1 MKPPKAR
8 MDELAEKLGIL
19 EAGRE
24 EVSAVSPNDKQKKPI
39 NKVLGN
45 TKKSKSENREIA
57 LVLNPPHGEK
67 DDFAKIT
74 VTLPRPVRQLLLNES
89 HWRKTKRESR
99 LVDLCHRAGSACG
112 VSGKQAGET
121 FIKTGR
127 RAVMVWSAGQSFL
140 LTGLIGQDTHGP
152 KSAGPASSGR

>member
-24 EVSAVSPNDKQKKPI
+24 EVSAASTNDKQKKHI

-45 TKKSKSENREIA
+45 TKKSKSKNREIA

-74 VTLPRPVRQLLLNES
+74 VTLPRPIRQLLLNES
-89 HWRKTKRESR
+89 HWRKTERDPDWSISVIVREALAAYLGNKLEKHSSR
-99 LVDLCHRAGSACG
+99 PEDEL
-112 VSGKQAGET
+112 
-121 FIKTGR
+121 
-127 RAVMVWSAGQSFL
+127 
-140 LTGLIGQDTHGP
+140 
-152 KSAGPASSGR
+152 

>member
-24 EVSAVSPNDKQKKPI
+24 EDSAASSNDKQKKPI

-45 TKKSKSENREIA
+45 TKSENKGVA

-74 VTLPRPVRQLLLNES
+74 VTLPRPIRQLLLNES
-89 HWRKTKRESR
+89 HRRKTERDPDWSISVIVREALAAYLGTKLEKPSS
-99 LVDLCHRAGSACG
+99 VRA
-112 VSGKQAGET
+112 
-121 FIKTGR
+121 IR
-127 RAVMVWSAGQSFL
+127 RARAAHG
-140 LTGLIGQDTHGP
+140 TGP
-152 KSAGPASSGR
+152 RA

>member
-24 EVSAVSPNDKQKKPI
+24 EVSAASPNDKQKKHI

-45 TKKSKSENREIA
+45 TRKLKSENRGIA

-74 VTLPRPVRQLLLNES
+74 VTLPRPIRQLLLNES
-89 HWRKTKRESR
+89 HWRKTERDPDWSISVIVREALAAYLGNKLEKHSSR
-99 LVDLCHRAGSACG
+99 PEDEL
-112 VSGKQAGET
+112 
-121 FIKTGR
+121 
-127 RAVMVWSAGQSFL
+127 
-140 LTGLIGQDTHGP
+140 
-152 KSAGPASSGR
+152 

>member
-24 EVSAVSPNDKQKKPI
+24 EVSADSPNDKQKKHI

-45 TKKSKSENREIA
+45 TRKLKSKNRETA

-74 VTLPRPVRQLLLNES
+74 VTLPRPIRQLLLNES
-89 HWRKTKRESR
+89 HWRKTERNPDWSISVIVREALAAYLGNKLEKHSLR
-99 LVDLCHRAGSACG
+99 PEDDL
-112 VSGKQAGET
+112 
-121 FIKTGR
+121 
-127 RAVMVWSAGQSFL
+127 
-140 LTGLIGQDTHGP
+140 
-152 KSAGPASSGR
+152 

>member
-24 EVSAVSPNDKQKKPI
+24 EVSAAAPSDKQKKHI

-45 TKKSKSENREIA
+45 TKKSKSENKGIA

-74 VTLPRPVRQLLLNES
+74 VTLPRPIRQLLLNES
-89 HWRKTKRESR
+89 HWRKTERDPDWSISVIVREALAAYLGNKLEKHSSR
-99 LVDLCHRAGSACG
+99 PEDEL
-112 VSGKQAGET
+112 
-121 FIKTGR
+121 
-127 RAVMVWSAGQSFL
+127 
-140 LTGLIGQDTHGP
+140 
-152 KSAGPASSGR
+152 

>member
-24 EVSAVSPNDKQKKPI
+24 EVSAASPNDKKKKPI

-45 TKKSKSENREIA
+45 TKNVSSKDRKIS

-89 HWRKTKRESR
+89 HRRKTKR
-99 LVDLCHRAGSACG
+99 DPD
-112 VSGKQAGET
+112 
-121 FIKTGR
+121 
-127 RAVMVWSAGQSFL
+127 WSISVIVREALAAYLGTKL
-140 LTGLIGQDTHGP
+140 EKP
-152 KSAGPASSGR
+152 SSSLEDEL

>member
-24 EVSAVSPNDKQKKPI
+24 EVSAASPNDKQKKHI

-45 TKKSKSENREIA
+45 TKKLKSENREIA
-57 LVLNPPHGEK
+57 LILNPPHGEK

-74 VTLPRPVRQLLLNES
+74 VTLPRPIRQLLLNES
-89 HWRKTKRESR
+89 HWRKTERDPNWSISVIVREALAAYLGNKLEKHSSR
-99 LVDLCHRAGSACG
+99 PEDEL
-112 VSGKQAGET
+112 
-121 FIKTGR
+121 
-127 RAVMVWSAGQSFL
+127 
-140 LTGLIGQDTHGP
+140 
-152 KSAGPASSGR
+152 

>member
-24 EVSAVSPNDKQKKPI
+24 EVSAASPNDKQKKHI

-45 TKKSKSENREIA
+45 TRKLKSENREIA

-74 VTLPRPVRQLLLNES
+74 VTLPRPIRQLLLNES
-89 HWRKTKRESR
+89 HLRKTERDPDWSISVIVREALAAYLGNKLEKHSSR
-99 LVDLCHRAGSACG
+99 PEDEL
-112 VSGKQAGET
+112 
-121 FIKTGR
+121 
-127 RAVMVWSAGQSFL
+127 
-140 LTGLIGQDTHGP
+140 
-152 KSAGPASSGR
+152 

>member
-19 EAGRE
+19 EAGRK
-24 EVSAVSPNDKQKKPI
+24 EVSATSPNDKQNKHI

-45 TKKSKSENREIA
+45 TKKLKSENREIA

-74 VTLPRPVRQLLLNES
+74 VTLPRPIRQLLLNES
-89 HWRKTKRESR
+89 HWRKTERDPDWSISVIVREALAAYLGNKLEKHSSR
-99 LVDLCHRAGSACG
+99 PEDEL
-112 VSGKQAGET
+112 
-121 FIKTGR
+121 
-127 RAVMVWSAGQSFL
+127 
-140 LTGLIGQDTHGP
+140 
-152 KSAGPASSGR
+152 

>member
-24 EVSAVSPNDKQKKPI
+24 EVSAASPNDKQKKYI

-45 TKKSKSENREIA
+45 TRKLKSENREIA

-74 VTLPRPVRQLLLNES
+74 VTLPRPIRQLLLNES
-89 HWRKTKRESR
+89 HWRKTERDPDWSISVIVREALAAYLGNKLEKHSSR
-99 LVDLCHRAGSACG
+99 PEDEL
-112 VSGKQAGET
+112 
-121 FIKTGR
+121 
-127 RAVMVWSAGQSFL
+127 
-140 LTGLIGQDTHGP
+140 
-152 KSAGPASSGR
+152 

>member
-24 EVSAVSPNDKQKKPI
+24 EVSEVSPNDKQKKHI

-45 TKKSKSENREIA
+45 TNKLKSENREIA

-67 DDFAKIT
+67 DDFEKIT

-89 HWRKTKRESR
+89 HWRKTKRDPDWSISVIVREALAAYLGNKLEKPSSR
-99 LVDLCHRAGSACG
+99 REDEL
-112 VSGKQAGET
+112 
-121 FIKTGR
+121 
-127 RAVMVWSAGQSFL
+127 
-140 LTGLIGQDTHGP
+140 
-152 KSAGPASSGR
+152 

>member
-8 MDELAEKLGIL
+8 MNELAEKLGIL

-24 EVSAVSPNDKQKKPI
+24 EVSAASPNDKQKKHI

-45 TKKSKSENREIA
+45 TRKSKSENREIA

-74 VTLPRPVRQLLLNES
+74 VTLPRPIRQLLLNES
-89 HWRKTKRESR
+89 HWRKTERDPDWSISVIVREALAAYLGNKLEKHSSR
-99 LVDLCHRAGSACG
+99 PEDEL
-112 VSGKQAGET
+112 
-121 FIKTGR
+121 
-127 RAVMVWSAGQSFL
+127 
-140 LTGLIGQDTHGP
+140 
-152 KSAGPASSGR
+152 

>member
-8 MDELAEKLGIL
+8 MNELAEKLGIL

-24 EVSAVSPNDKQKKPI
+24 EVSAASPNDKQKKHI

-45 TKKSKSENREIA
+45 TRKLKSENREIA

-74 VTLPRPVRQLLLNES
+74 VTLPRPIRQLLLNES
-89 HWRKTKRESR
+89 HWRKTERDPDWSISVIVREALAAYLGNKLEKHSSR
-99 LVDLCHRAGSACG
+99 PEDEL
-112 VSGKQAGET
+112 
-121 FIKTGR
+121 
-127 RAVMVWSAGQSFL
+127 
-140 LTGLIGQDTHGP
+140 
-152 KSAGPASSGR
+152 

>member
-24 EVSAVSPNDKQKKPI
+24 EGSAASLSDKQNKPI

-45 TKKSKSENREIA
+45 TKYETGNTKSGNRGVA

-74 VTLPRPVRQLLLNES
+74 VTLPRPIRQLLLNES
-89 HWRKTKRESR
+89 HWRKTERDPDWSISVIVREALAAYLGTKLEKPSSR
-99 LVDLCHRAGSACG
+99 REDEL
-112 VSGKQAGET
+112 
-121 FIKTGR
+121 
-127 RAVMVWSAGQSFL
+127 
-140 LTGLIGQDTHGP
+140 
-152 KSAGPASSGR
+152 

>member
-24 EVSAVSPNDKQKKPI
+24 EDSAASSNDKQKKPV

-45 TKKSKSENREIA
+45 TKSENKGVA

-74 VTLPRPVRQLLLNES
+74 VTLPRPIRQLLLNES
-89 HWRKTKRESR
+89 HRRKTERDPDWSISVIVREALAAYLGTKLEKPSSR
-99 LVDLCHRAGSACG
+99 REDEL
-112 VSGKQAGET
+112 
-121 FIKTGR
+121 
-127 RAVMVWSAGQSFL
+127 
-140 LTGLIGQDTHGP
+140 
-152 KSAGPASSGR
+152 

>member
-24 EVSAVSPNDKQKKPI
+24 EVSAASPNDKQKKHI

-45 TKKSKSENREIA
+45 TIKLKSGNREIA

-74 VTLPRPVRQLLLNES
+74 VTLPRPIRQLLLNES
-89 HWRKTKRESR
+89 HWRKTERDPDWSISVIVREALAAYLGNKLEKHSSR
-99 LVDLCHRAGSACG
+99 PEDE
-112 VSGKQAGET
+112 Q
-121 FIKTGR
+121 
-127 RAVMVWSAGQSFL
+127 
-140 LTGLIGQDTHGP
+140 
-152 KSAGPASSGR
+152 

>member
-24 EVSAVSPNDKQKKPI
+24 EDSAASSNDKQKKSI

-45 TKKSKSENREIA
+45 TKSENKGVT

-74 VTLPRPVRQLLLNES
+74 VTLPRPIRQLLLNES
-89 HWRKTKRESR
+89 HRRKTERDPDWSISVIVREALAAYLGTKLEKPSS
-99 LVDLCHRAGSACG
+99 VRA
-112 VSGKQAGET
+112 
-121 FIKTGR
+121 IR
-127 RAVMVWSAGQSFL
+127 RARAAHG
-140 LTGLIGQDTHGP
+140 TGP
-152 KSAGPASSGR
+152 RA

>member
-24 EVSAVSPNDKQKKPI
+24 EVSAVSPNDKQKKPV

-89 HWRKTKRESR
+89 HWRKTKRDPDWSISVIVREALAAYLGNKLEKPSSR
-99 LVDLCHRAGSACG
+99 REDEL
-112 VSGKQAGET
+112 
-121 FIKTGR
+121 
-127 RAVMVWSAGQSFL
+127 
-140 LTGLIGQDTHGP
+140 
-152 KSAGPASSGR
+152 

>member
-24 EVSAVSPNDKQKKPI
+24 EVSAASPNDKQKKHI

-45 TKKSKSENREIA
+45 TIKLKLENREIA

-74 VTLPRPVRQLLLNES
+74 VTLPRPIRQLLLNES
-89 HWRKTKRESR
+89 HWRKTERDPDWSISVIVREALAAYLGNKLEKHSSR
-99 LVDLCHRAGSACG
+99 PEDEL
-112 VSGKQAGET
+112 
-121 FIKTGR
+121 
-127 RAVMVWSAGQSFL
+127 
-140 LTGLIGQDTHGP
+140 
-152 KSAGPASSGR
+152 

>member
-24 EVSAVSPNDKQKKPI
+24 EVSAASPNDKQKKHI

-45 TKKSKSENREIA
+45 TRTLKSENREIA

-74 VTLPRPVRQLLLNES
+74 VTLPRPIRQLLLNES
-89 HWRKTKRESR
+89 HWRKTKRDPDWSISVIVREALAAYLGNKLEKHSSR
-99 LVDLCHRAGSACG
+99 PEDEL
-112 VSGKQAGET
+112 
-121 FIKTGR
+121 
-127 RAVMVWSAGQSFL
+127 
-140 LTGLIGQDTHGP
+140 
-152 KSAGPASSGR
+152 